1 MNDFETVIGLEVHAQ
16 LKTMTKLFSTS
27 NNEFGDNPNSNVSIV
42 DLGLP
47 GVLPVLNM
55 EAVRLAIIAGLST
68 DCKINKKSTFARKHY
83 FYPDLPKGYQIS
95 QYDEPIASSGILN
108 IKSGKSNKKIRINR
122 IHMEEDAGKLIHDL
136 SDDLSLV
143 DLNRAGVPL
152 IEIVTEPDLSN
163 PEEAVSYL
171 KRLRKILLFA
181 GVSDCDMEKGN
192 FRCDANISLRKKG
205 DDELGVKTEIKNVN
219 SFRFVQKAL
228 EYEIIRQKKI
238 LEKGHEVLQETRLF
252 NSSTNKTYSMRSKED
267 AHDYRYFPD
276 PDLQPLILDEK
287 FIEDIKTN
295 LGTSYDKKYLSMI
308 DMGLKDDDV
317 DILMSDLKL
326 LEYFEKTIL
335 CINEPKMIC
344 NWIISELI
352 KYLDNLKLQPEIF
365 AELIKLIKDGSI
377 NNNSAKNI
385 LEKISLSNQNP
396 IEVMESMNLKQ
407 ESSEDSLNEI
417 ILKTIDDFPEEY
429 MRIME
434 GEVKLLSFFM
444 GQAMKLSKGKGNPK
458 IINKLLKEK
467 FKIN

>member
-16 LKTMTKLFSTS
+16 LKTTTKLFSTS

-238 LEKGHEVLQETRLF
+238 LEKGDEVLQETRLF

-287 FIEDIKTN
+287 FIKDIKTN

-335 CINEPKMIC
+335 CINEPKMVC

-396 IEVMESMNLKQ
+396 IEVVESMNLKQ

-444 GQAMKLSKGKGNPK
+444 GQAMKLSNGKGNPK